1 MLWNYISYVLPKNC
15 SERQNMLKVARTAKS
30 CPKHQMSNTFD
41 RSWSKMLHCASYF
54 QFSSK
59 CLGMWSN
66 TVFRRVW
73 YITSKCLYS
82 ELLVFFLSSV
92 GEFNSTRTLILLQR
106 MYIFYAKAG
115 YSYFFA
121 DLRLN
126 ISGTVLILILQNN

>member
-15 SERQNMLKVARTAKS
+15 SERQNMLKVARTEKS
-30 CPKHQMSNTFD
+30 CSKHQMSNTFD

-59 CLGMWSN
+59 CLRMWSN

-82 ELLVFFLSSV
+82 ELLVFFFKFSGWIQFKPYTHSSSKNV
-92 GEFNSTRTLILLQR
+92 YFLCQSW
-106 MYIFYAKAG
+106 IFL
-115 YSYFFA
+115 FFCWLEA
-121 DLRLN
+121 EHIRYCAHSN
-126 ISGTVLILILQNN
+126 ITE